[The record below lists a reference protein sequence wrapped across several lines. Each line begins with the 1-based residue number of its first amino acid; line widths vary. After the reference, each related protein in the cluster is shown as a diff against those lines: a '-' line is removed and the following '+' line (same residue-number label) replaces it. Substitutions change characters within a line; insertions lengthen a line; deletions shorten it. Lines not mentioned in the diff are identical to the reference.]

1 MFTIDDFRAA
11 AGRAPSVDRRLFLSY
26 LAGLSTVPLL
36 GLNGQAATSNHTFA
50 ADPFQLGV
58 ASGDPAADGM
68 VLWTRLAPKPLEL
81 SFGMPNAPLTV
92 DWEIADDEAFTKI
105 RQSGTALAT
114 PQLAHS
120 VHVEVTGLPADR
132 WYFYRFR
139 TGGAESPVGRTRTMP
154 AGDQLPA
161 KLRFAFASCQ
171 HYETGYYTAYEHMA
185 GQDLDLVFHLGD
197 YIYEGKGKEG
207 QVRKHVG
214 KEIRSLDDYRIRHGL
229 YRSDPLLHGMHAKCP
244 WLVTWDDHECDN
256 NYACDIN
263 EKPKVDPLDFLVRR
277 ANAYQAY
284 YEAMPLRRRSLPQ
297 GPDMQL
303 YRSVPFGRLANSF
316 VLDTRQY
323 RTDQPNGDTKHDIN
337 DACRAK
343 EATMLGAAQR
353 GWLEAALLDSQANW
367 NILAQQVMMGTV
379 DREAGETHGYSMDQ
393 WSGYL
398 HERNQLM
405 NFLAKRRVPN
415 PVVLTGDIHTNW
427 ANELHV
433 NDLNPKSPVAAS
445 EFVCTSI
452 SSGGNGIDKPA
463 YLGALLSE
471 NPHVKYHN
479 AERGYVACEVTPS
492 EWRTDYF
499 VVDDVTKP
507 GGKVSKRA
515 SFTIESGRP
524 AIYAS

>member
-1 MFTIDDFRAA
+1 MFTINDFHAA
-11 AGRAPSVDRRLFLSY
+11 ASRAHSLDRRFFLSY
-26 LAGLSTVPLL
+26 FAGLSTVPFL
-36 GLNGQAATSNHTFA
+36 GLESSAATSDQSFS

-58 ASGDPAADGM
+58 ASGDPTDDGM
-68 VLWTRLAPKPLEL
+68 VLWTRLAPKPLEPG
-81 SFGMPNAPLTV
+81 FGMDPTPVVV
-92 DWEIADDEAFTKI
+92 DWEIADDESFTKI

-114 PQLAHS
+114 PQLGHS
-120 VHVEVTGLPADR
+120 LHVEVAGLPTDR

-139 TGGAESPVGRTRTMP
+139 TGGAESPIGRTRTMP
-154 AGDQLPA
+154 AAGQLPS

-171 HYETGYYTAYEHMA
+171 HYETGYYTAYQHMA
-185 GQDLDLVFHLGD
+185 EQDLDLVFHLGD
-197 YIYEGKGKEG
+197 YIYEGKGVDKR
-207 QVRKHVG
+207 VRKHIG
-214 KEIRSLDDYRIRHGL
+214 KELRSLDDYRIRHAL

-263 EKPKVDPLDFLVRR
+263 EKAKVKPIDFLVRR

-303 YRSVPFGRLANSF
+303 YRSVSFGRLANGF

-323 RTDQPNGDTKHDIN
+323 RTDQPNNDKRCDIN
-337 DACRAK
+337 DACQAK
-343 EATMLGAAQR
+343 EATMLGPAQR
-353 GWLEAALLDSQANW
+353 GWLEAGLLDSQAHW

-379 DREAGETHGYSMDQ
+379 DRVAGEARGYSMDQ

-405 NFLAKRRVPN
+405 NFMAKRRVRN

-433 NDLNPKSPVAAS
+433 NDSNPQSPVVAS

-452 SSGGNGIDKPA
+452 SSSGNGIDKPPHFD
-463 YLGALLSE
+463 ALLSE
-471 NPHVKYHN
+471 NPHVKFHN
-479 AERGYVACEVTPS
+479 AQRGYVACEVTPS
-492 EWRTDYF
+492 KWRTDYF
-499 VVDDVTKP
+499 VVDNVTKP
-507 GGKVSKRA
+507 GGTVTKRA
-515 SFTIESGRP
+515 SFTVESGRP
-524 AIYAS
+524 SIHAT